1 MSCNL
6 REKKADNMKLTEL
19 TTKQLVALAVQKGVT
34 KTVSEAMG
42 MDRKLL
48 IKKMGDT
55 PDITK
60 PVQA

>member
-1 MSCNL
+1 
-6 REKKADNMKLTEL
+6 MKLTEL
-19 TTKQLVALAVQKGVT
+19 TTKQLAALAVQKGVT

>member
-1 MSCNL
+1 
-6 REKKADNMKLTEL
+6 MKLTNL
-19 TTKQLVALAVQKGVT
+19 TAKQLVALAVQKGVT
-34 KTVSEAMG
+34 NTVTEALK